1 MRNFRNYMIY
11 QEAMDIAVLTYRITD
26 SFPKNETYA
35 LVSQL
40 NRAAVSIASNIAEGS
55 SRNSGKDFSHFL
67 EMALG
72 SAFEVETQL
81 NIAKRIGYINDEVND
96 IFDRISKLEKQLNI
110 FINKVRSMVDD
121 LQPTANSQQ
130 PIAKVKQNYE

>member
-1 MRNFRNYMIY
+1 MIY
-11 QEAMDIAVLTYRITD
+11 QEAMDIAVLTYRITG

-35 LVSQL
+35 LVGQL

-81 NIAKRIGYINDEVND
+81 NIAKRIGYININDEVND

-130 PIAKVKQNYE
+130 PIANSQ

>member
-11 QEAMDIAVLTYRITD
+11 QEAMDIAVLTYRITG
-26 SFPKNETYA
+26 SFPKNETYV
-35 LVSQL
+35 LVGQL

-81 NIAKRIGYINDEVND
+81 NIAKRIGYININDEVND

-130 PIAKVKQNYE
+130 PIANSQ

>member
-11 QEAMDIAVLTYRITD
+11 QEAMDIAVLTYRITG

-130 PIAKVKQNYE
+130 LIANS

>member
-11 QEAMDIAVLTYRITD
+11 QEAMDIAVLTYRITG

-130 PIAKVKQNYE
+130 LIANSQ

>member
-11 QEAMDIAVLTYRITD
+11 QEAMDIAVLTYRITG

-121 LQPTANSQQ
+121 LQLTANSQQ

>member
-11 QEAMDIAVLTYRITD
+11 QEAMDIAVLTYRITG

-121 LQPTANSQQ
+121 LQPTANSQ
-130 PIAKVKQNYE
+130 

>member
-1 MRNFRNYMIY
+1 MIY

>member
-11 QEAMDIAVLTYRITD
+11 QEAMDIAVLTYRITG

-130 PIAKVKQNYE
+130 PIANSQSKKL

>member
-11 QEAMDIAVLTYRITD
+11 QEAMDIAVLTYRITG

-121 LQPTANSQQ
+121 LQLIANSQ
-130 PIAKVKQNYE
+130 

>member
-1 MRNFRNYMIY
+1 MIY
-11 QEAMDIAVLTYRITD
+11 QEAMDIAVLTYRITG

-130 PIAKVKQNYE
+130 LIANSQ